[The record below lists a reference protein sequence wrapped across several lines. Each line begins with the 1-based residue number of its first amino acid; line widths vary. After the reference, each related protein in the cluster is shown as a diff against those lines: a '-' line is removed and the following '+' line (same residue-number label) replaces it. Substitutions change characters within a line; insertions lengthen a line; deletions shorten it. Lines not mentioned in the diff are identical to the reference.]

1 MREEIKN
8 KPIVAVL
15 LPITLLL
22 GVVILIAT
30 SIGPLLNAALENPLV
45 QVESEEGKQA
55 ESVKT
60 KKESEKIQLI
70 AKEDGIFELKYDQN
84 FSVKILNEK
93 KEEASIPI
101 YHKEAL
107 PSEKVDDIFKKIKE
121 DEEEFY
127 KDEEKK
133 PEQKVTYIR
142 VMETEAKG
150 SLYFEFKKDQKQWIE
165 IQRNT
170 SEALDVNLSSVND
183 TKRAQQILQFESL
196 TKPLVE
202 PVSKESEKTETSQKS
217 EEKTQET
224 KEQDTPEKS
233 EEENKSEKAQKQG
246 TTESSTTS
254 EEKKETAVKSSS
266 EKEAKTTDSKSKEET
281 NEEASKDTSKDN
293 EKEENKLPELG
304 TPESYKYVHAVETK
318 KTDAS
323 LDKLLKAKY
332 EPEDSLMKP
341 KLLTTSKA
349 TKETKGTKSDSPII
363 IRDVNLSIKTGTSAF
378 DGDNLPGHDEK
389 ADNDIVRSF
398 DQVSYLVSFSIQNQ
412 ELTKKYTNIKYRVIA
427 KLDNAVEV
435 IDDVPRTNAEIA
447 NGIYIDKAGNT
458 GAQYSEG
465 IMESIISDTGQVFIP
480 VFMNVYGSP
489 HGKKLKPTIKL
500 EIVEATNVE
509 SGELEKFDKVYD
521 STDLPKLAVPETTVS
536 AKPSVK
542 AQLVKGET
550 APSEVI
556 NMSSENIKVY
566 DMGIVTVLHPIAG
579 RDTGDYRGSTFPSGE
594 ISYTIKQKGTYQI
607 GNNPEQNMTTSH
619 YNRAD
624 CFGFAPAYKDRTAA
638 SWTKVKPVNI
648 DQLEEILDIPY
659 AKTQQIYTSQPSGDL
674 SKIGVYDSG
683 TFSGGMTDGY
693 NGTLMKN
700 TDYVGTL
707 NPYTYNMTGKRTPEA
722 SAKSFSSAEVV
733 FGWDSGRTLNLA
745 SANNWSRFDN
755 TFYIDSITYD
765 GITSSVNS
773 SITYPTVM
781 TPQGGFAGGPIV
793 TQKVRK
799 DIEEDTEADALI
811 GLGAAESVSVNDGNV
826 QLTKGTRVYMSSFN
840 PTAWQSVREI
850 KSLLMWDPT
859 AFKYDSSAKPL
870 TNLRYGAEVTKVK
883 FTYGVAKTLITSP
896 PYTKPTM
903 KVKQLDLQVAEY
915 NWYDTPEA
923 AEAAGQISAV
933 LFDAFPTPETVA
945 IGRISPGIPV
955 RVIGNAGDTSPAGN
969 RLALLAAIQFLDEKG
984 RAIEQ
989 VPRPNTIEEY
999 KPTIFDSTGTPVSYP
1014 NHYWNWTGE
1023 SIYIRDF
1030 GITTKTEVIKEL
1042 YQTNEEIDI
1051 KVTGT
1056 FTGSPDVEY
1065 DSALSTTLP
1074 KGIHY
1079 KPGTSKDALGNPLPD
1094 PTPVNN
1100 PDGTTT
1106 LRWVLSGIS
1115 NSSGKLN
1122 TGVEVSFSG
1131 TSDITQLTFK
1141 NTGYTNSLEV
1151 KTVGEMWIADDPSIK
1166 DTSKE
1171 ALRSSSD
1178 TFIEYLV
1185 QQIILS
1191 KDADKPLIEVGDND
1205 PRPSGE
1211 DTSITYKIKMLNES
1225 ASAIPEA
1232 KLLEVLPYNGDGRG
1246 TSLSGNYTVKEI
1258 LVNDSDATISFSN
1271 SSVDPATTDPMTIS
1285 GWTNYVPGTTPI
1297 SAIKDAKSILV
1308 SKEKPLE
1315 VGKIIE
1321 LTVTIQPTG
1330 QKAGDVLVNNA
1341 SMNSKLNLPVNSQTV
1356 WTRVYGRDL
1365 TGYVWYDDDYNGLI
1379 GVKKDGSPEDP
1390 VGNIPVKLYRTSQ
1403 KDSSYK
1409 KELVKES
1416 LTGEEFIDPDT
1427 GDSLIKTDSDGK
1439 YKFENLPEG
1448 EYIAEFIVGDIVVT
1462 RKVAIVTKQLQGTGE
1477 YDPLNSKADEA
1488 DPFRTPEKN
1497 EAGDPFY
1504 VHPELKDLPA
1514 ILTGTDK
1521 VQHIT
1526 DVNAGLTRLS
1536 KIRLFKYEEGTVI
1549 DADGDG
1555 KLSDEEIEASTTNA
1569 LEGAEFQLYKGKS
1582 DNPNTIKDENK
1593 IGTVKVTGSDGWL
1606 EFESLPPG
1614 DYTIVETKAP
1624 PGFELLKEPI
1634 GVTVPTY
1641 NYIAIVHVPDKGQT
1655 QLPFTGSTKAMRIIL
1670 IAAAVLMV
1678 VGMTGVFLHFRPI
1691 NVKGGK

>member
-1 MREEIKN
+1 MREKIKN

-107 PSEKVDDIFKKIKE
+107 SSEKVDDIFKKIKE
-121 DEEEFY
+121 DEDEFY

-170 SEALDVNLSSVND
+170 SEALDVDLSSAND
-183 TKRAQQILQFESL
+183 TKRTQQILQFESL

-202 PVSKESEKTETSQKS
+202 SVSKEPEKTETSQKS

-281 NEEASKDTSKDN
+281 NEEASKDTSKYN

-363 IRDVNLSIKTGTSAF
+363 IRDVNLSVKTGTSAF
-378 DGDNLPGHDEK
+378 DGDNLPGHDE
-389 ADNDIVRSF
+389 DDENDIVRSF
-398 DQVSYLVSFSIQNQ
+398 DQVSYLVSFSIQNK

-427 KLDNAVEV
+427 NLDNAVEV
-435 IDDVPRTNAEIA
+435 VDDVPRTNAEIA
-447 NGIYIDKAGNT
+447 NGTYFDKAGDT
-458 GAQYSEG
+458 GAQYSKG
-465 IMESIISDTGQVFIP
+465 IMESIISDTGQVFVPI
-480 VFMNVYGSP
+480 FMNVYGSP

-509 SGELEKFDKVYD
+509 SGELERFDKVYD

-536 AKPSVK
+536 AKPSIKV
-542 AQLVKGET
+542 QLVKGEVT
-550 APSEVI
+550 DGRVFGL
-556 NMSSENIKVY
+556 SENSAQKTHN
-566 DMGIVTVLHPIAG
+566 MGVVTILNPLDG

-594 ISYTIKQKGTYQI
+594 ISYRIKQRGTYQI
-607 GNNPEQNMTTSH
+607 GSNQKQNMTNAQ
-619 YNRAD
+619 YELAR
-624 CFGFAPAYKDRTAA
+624 CYGFAPAYKERTSAP
-638 SWTKVKPVNI
+638 WTKRGTVEV
-648 DQLEEILDIPY
+648 DRLEETLNMPH
-659 AKTQQIYTSQPSGDL
+659 AKTEQIYTSQPEVTEDL

-683 TFSGGMTDGY
+683 TFTGETTPDDGS
-693 NGTLMKN
+693 GTLMRN
-700 TDYVGTL
+700 NDYVGVV
-707 NPYTYNMTGKRTPEA
+707 NPYTYNMTGNRTPEA
-722 SAKSFSSAEVV
+722 TAKVFSSLELVYAWDIRKTENSATSQ
-733 FGWDSGRTLNLA
+733 GWSSYENI
-745 SANNWSRFDN
+745 
-755 TFYIDSITYD
+755 FYIDTVHYEGEDHGNDTSISYFTALTTT
-765 GITSSVNS
+765 GAFSGG
-773 SITYPTVM
+773 PTVSKFNR
-781 TPQGGFAGGPIV
+781 TESGYE
-793 TQKVRK
+793 
-799 DIEEDTEADALI
+799 IEALNDLAEI
-811 GLGAAESVSVNDGNV
+811 GVNTGNV
-826 QLTKGTRVYMSSFN
+826 QLARGSLVYITGFPTTSNNKTR
-840 PTAWQSVREI
+840 QIRQI
-850 KSLLMWDPT
+850 LMWDPS
-859 AFKYDSSAKPL
+859 AFEYELNYSPEALEGNHKTFITDRQFS
-870 TNLRYGAEVTKVK
+870 
-883 FTYGVAKTLITSP
+883 FGVAKSISTSP
-896 PYTKPTM
+896 PYTR
-903 KVKQLDLQVAEY
+903 KVQQLDTQMGSY
-915 NWYDTPEA
+915 TWYDTAEEA
-923 AEAAGQISAV
+923 SRAGQISAV
-933 LFDAFPTPETVA
+933 LTKAKL
-945 IGRISPGIPV
+945 SPDTFLESGNRAVIPLIPV
-955 RVIGNAGDTSPAGN
+955 RVIGTSGSRSPAGN
-969 RLALLAAIQFLDEKG
+969 PLVALATTQFFDGDEK
-984 RAIEQ
+984 ILKQ
-989 VPRPNTIEEY
+989 VPENGTTETYVPST
-999 KPTIFDSTGTPVSYP
+999 FDSSGGLIDRAYGGNWS
-1014 NHYWNWTGE
+1014 WTGE
-1023 SIYIRDF
+1023 SIYIKNF
-1030 GITTKTEVIKEL
+1030 AVTTKTEVENSL

-1051 KVTGT
+1051 KVSGIY
-1056 FTGSPDVEY
+1056 TGSDSDSY
-1065 DSALSTTLP
+1065 DGALNTTLP

-1079 KPGTSKDALGNPLPD
+1079 KLGSSKDAYGSTLPD

-1106 LRWVLSGIS
+1106 LRWVFS
-1115 NSSGKLN
+1115 NVSLA
-1122 TGVEVSFSG
+1122 TGSEVNFSA
-1131 TSDITQLTFK
+1131 TSDISQLTFK
-1141 NTGYTNSLEV
+1141 NTGYTESLKV
-1151 KTVGEMWIADDPSIK
+1151 YTVGEMWTSGNPSIK
-1166 DTSKE
+1166 DNSRE
-1171 ALRSSSD
+1171 FARSSSD

-1191 KDADKPLIEVGDND
+1191 KDADKPFIEVGDND
-1205 PRPSGE
+1205 SRPSGE

-1246 TSLSGNYTVKEI
+1246 TSLSGNYTVNEI

-1308 SKEKPLE
+1308 SKGKPLE

-1462 RKVAIVTKQLQGTGE
+1462 RKVAIVTKQLQGTDE
-1477 YDPLNSKADEA
+1477 YDPLNSKADPA
-1488 DPFRTPEKN
+1488 APFRTPEKN
-1497 EAGDPFY
+1497 YAGDPFY

-1526 DVNAGLTRLS
+1526 NVNAGLTRLS

-1555 KLSDEEIEASTTNA
+1555 YLSDEEIEASTTRA
-1569 LEGAEFQLYKGKS
+1569 LEGAEFQLYKANS
-1582 DNPNTIKDENK
+1582 EDPDNPRPEDK
-1593 IGTVKVTGSDGWL
+1593 IGDPVTTGADGWL
-1606 EFESLPPG
+1606 EFGSLPPG

-1624 PGFELLKEPI
+1624 EGFELLKKPEH
-1634 GVTVPTY
+1634 VTVPTY
-1641 NYIAIVHVPDKGQT
+1641 NYIAIVHVPDSAQT
-1655 QLPFTGSTKAMRIIL
+1655 KLPFTGSTKAMRIIL